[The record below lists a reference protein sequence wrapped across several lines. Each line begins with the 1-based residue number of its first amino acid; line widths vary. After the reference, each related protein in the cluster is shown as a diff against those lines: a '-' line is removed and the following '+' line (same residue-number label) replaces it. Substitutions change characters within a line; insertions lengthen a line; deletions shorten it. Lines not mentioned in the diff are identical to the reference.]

1 MKTKL
6 LNILRLVFLFKP
18 FEAAL
23 TYYTC
28 GSTFGSFLS
37 KIPPNHY
44 QYKTPNSRKV
54 KRNGIHYNLDI
65 SDIIDWYIYYGFRE
79 KSKELLL
86 ENIKENDT
94 VIDVGANV
102 GEISLRAANIVGNK
116 IGKIYSF
123 EPDHI
128 NFNRFLNNMKIN
140 AVKNITPIN
149 KGLGNVDGVFNLS
162 VVDENNRGMN
172 RIVESNESLN
182 TSKIEVIILDNYIKL
197 KNITRVDLI
206 KIDTEGF
213 EMNVIIGAKDLLK
226 RFRPIL
232 FIELDEKNLIDQNS
246 SPKELIK
253 HLINLNYNIVNANN
267 NDTISLNSD
276 LSNCHFDII
285 CKPIAN

>member
-6 LNILRLVFLFKP
+6 LNILRLIFLYRP
-18 FEAAL
+18 FEVVL
-23 TYYTC
+23 TYFT
-28 GSTFGSFLS
+28 SDSIFGSFIS

-44 QYKTPNSRKV
+44 QYKTPSLRKA

-86 ENIKENDT
+86 ESIKENDT

-102 GEISLRAANIVGNK
+102 GEISLRAANIVGNNG
-116 IGKIYSF
+116 GKIYSF
-123 EPDHI
+123 EPDLI
-128 NFNRFLNNMKIN
+128 NFNRFLNNIKIN

-149 KGLGNVDGVFNLS
+149 KGLGNADGVFNLS
-162 VVDENNRGMN
+162 VVDENIRGMN

-182 TSKIEVIILDNYIKL
+182 TSKIEVIILDNYMKI

-213 EMNVIIGAKDLLK
+213 EMNVIKGAKDLLK

-246 SPKELIK
+246 SPKEIIK

-276 LSNCHFDII
+276 LANCHFDII

>member
-6 LNILRLVFLFKP
+6 LNILRLMFLYRP
-18 FEAAL
+18 FEVVL
-23 TYYTC
+23 TYFT
-28 GSTFGSFLS
+28 SDSIFGSFIS

-44 QYKTPNSRKV
+44 QYKTPSLRKA

-86 ENIKENDT
+86 ESIKENDT

-116 IGKIYSF
+116 VGKIYSF

-213 EMNVIIGAKDLLK
+213 EMNVIKGAKDLLK
-226 RFRPIL
+226 RFRPVL

-246 SPKELIK
+246 SPKELIN

>member
-6 LNILRLVFLFKP
+6 LNILRLILVFKP
-18 FEAAL
+18 FETIL
-23 TYYTC
+23 TYFTS
-28 GSTFGSFLS
+28 GSIFGSFLS

-44 QYKTPNSRKV
+44 QYKTPVSRKV
-54 KRNGIHYNLDI
+54 KRNGINYKLDI

-79 KSKELLL
+79 LSKELLL
-86 ENIKENDT
+86 ANIKENDT

-116 IGKIYSF
+116 KGIVYSF

-128 NFNRFLNNMKIN
+128 NFNRFLNNIKIN

-149 KGLGNVDGVFNLS
+149 KGLGNVDGVFSLS

-182 TSKIEVIILDNYIKL
+182 TSKIEVITLDNYIKL

-213 EMNVIIGAKDLLK
+213 EMNVIKGAKDLLK

-232 FIELDEKNLIDQNS
+232 FIELDEKNLIAQNS

-253 HLINLNYNIVNANN
+253 HFINLNYKIINANN
-267 NDTISLNSD
+267 NDAINLNSD
-276 LSNCHFDII
+276 LANCHIDII
-285 CKPIAN
+285 CKPVAN

>member
-6 LNILRLVFLFKP
+6 LNILRLIFLYRP
-18 FEAAL
+18 FEVVL
-23 TYYTC
+23 TYFT
-28 GSTFGSFLS
+28 SDSIFGSFIS

-44 QYKTPNSRKV
+44 QYKTPSLRKA

-86 ENIKENDT
+86 ESIKENDT

-116 IGKIYSF
+116 VGKIYSF
-123 EPDHI
+123 EPDLI
-128 NFNRFLNNMKIN
+128 KFNRFLNNIKIN

-182 TSKIEVIILDNYIKL
+182 TSKIEVTILDNYIKL

-213 EMNVIIGAKDLLK
+213 EMNVIKGAKDLLK

-246 SPKELIK
+246 SPKEIIK

-276 LSNCHFDII
+276 LANCHFDII

>member
-1 MKTKL
+1 M
-6 LNILRLVFLFKP
+6 FLYRP
-18 FEAAL
+18 FEVVL
-23 TYYTC
+23 TYFT
-28 GSTFGSFLS
+28 SDSIFGSFIS

-44 QYKTPNSRKV
+44 QYKTPSLRKA

-86 ENIKENDT
+86 ESIKENDT

-116 IGKIYSF
+116 VGKIYSF

-246 SPKELIK
+246 SPKEIIK

-276 LSNCHFDII
+276 LANCHFDII

>member
-1 MKTKL
+1 MKTKV
-6 LNILRLVFLFKP
+6 LNILRLMFIYRP
-18 FEAAL
+18 FETPL
-23 TYYTC
+23 VYFTS
-28 GSTFGSFLS
+28 GSVFGTFFT
-37 KIPPNHY
+37 KIPPNHN
-44 QYKTPNSRKV
+44 QYKKPSLRKV

-116 IGKIYSF
+116 GGKIYSF
-123 EPDHI
+123 EPDLI
-128 NFNRFLNNMKIN
+128 NFNRFLNNIKIN

-182 TSKIEVIILDNYIKL
+182 TSKIEVTILDNYIKL

-213 EMNVIIGAKDLLK
+213 EMNVIKGAKNLLK

-246 SPKELIK
+246 SPKEIIK

-276 LSNCHFDII
+276 LANCHFDII